1 MTHNNDT
8 TCGWAM
14 KHDNEREYHDQ
25 EWGVPV
31 YDDTILFEFI
41 CLEGAQAGLSWRT
54 ILNKRDGYKAAFEG
68 FDIETLSQYDETKV
82 PYIIDNF
89 DVVKHKGKIASVYSN
104 ARAAKALQKEYGSL
118 SKALWQFVDGKP
130 IQNHWTEM
138 SQIPAMSERS
148 KAMSKFLKKNGFKF
162 MGETI
167 CYAFM
172 QAVGMVNDHVVDC
185 PCYEKCLNHKKQNK
199 S

>member
-1 MTHNNDT
+1 MTQQVDT
-8 TCGWAM
+8 TCGWAI

-31 YDDTILFEFI
+31 FDDTKLFEFI

-54 ILNKRDGYKAAFEG
+54 ILNKRAGYKAAFED
-68 FDIETLSQYDETKV
+68 FDIEKLSQYDETRV
-82 PYIIDNF
+82 SYIIDNF

-118 SKALWQFVDGKP
+118 SNALWQFVDGEP
-130 IQNHWTEM
+130 VQNGWTDM
-138 SQIPAMSERS
+138 SQVPAVTEQS

-185 PCYEKCLNHKKQNK
+185 PCYSKCQKWKK
-199 S
+199 